1 MGAGQGE
8 SEAGHDLRRPLFPQH
23 RVPPADFPFLSS
35 SHGRFG
41 APDRDLAHQRT
52 PFSLPP
58 SHAQLQEHLRKCTVL
73 LMQQLYVASFSAS
86 TFCPTFYAQLSEPV
100 SAPQPTT
107 QKAMKQLLYMLKQAE
122 KLMPPSSFGMMR
134 KALFT
139 VRLGRGADS

>member
-1 MGAGQGE
+1 
-8 SEAGHDLRRPLFPQH
+8 
-23 RVPPADFPFLSS
+23 
-35 SHGRFG
+35 
-41 APDRDLAHQRT
+41 
-52 PFSLPP
+52 
-58 SHAQLQEHLRKCTVL
+58 
-73 LMQQLYVASFSAS
+73 MQQLYVASFSTS

-139 VRLGRGADS
+139 VRLGSGADP